1 MDGVWM
7 GELLSLAGD
16 SRRDESLGR
25 LMGPIVCDPGGFD
38 LYLITQGVP
47 AREPILTE
55 RPELPLRYPF
65 AGAPRRSDHIPRSVR
80 SEWE

>member
-16 SRRDESLGR
+16 SRRDESLGC
-25 LMGPIVCDPGGFD
+25 LVGPIVRGPGGFD
-38 LYLITQGVP
+38 LYLITRGVP
-47 AREPILTE
+47 ARNPILTV

-65 AGAPRRSDHIPRSVR
+65 AAVPRRRDHIPRSVR

>member
-7 GELLSLAGD
+7 GDVLSLAGD
-16 SRRDESLGR
+16 WRRDESLGC
-25 LMGPIVCDPGGFD
+25 LMGRIVCDPGGFD

-47 AREPILTE
+47 AREPILTV

-65 AGAPRRSDHIPRSVR
+65 AAVPRRRDHIPRSVR